1 MDRSD
6 HQLIQSVKTGD
17 ERAYAR
23 LVDRHKVRAMS
34 LAFRLVG
41 SREEA
46 EELVQDAFVR
56 AFRNLEQ
63 FRGDASFGTWF
74 YRILYNV
81 CMTKVTRRRKAMDSI
96 EDADLPLADHL
107 ADTETPG
114 VLENMEQEELN
125 RLIATEVDRLP
136 SKLKSVVL
144 LFYIQEMSYP
154 EISAVTGLPIGT
166 VKTYLHRGRNLL
178 RKAVGSTFS
187 DEVGT

>member
-1 MDRSD
+1 
-6 HQLIQSVKTGD
+6 
-17 ERAYAR
+17 
-23 LVDRHKVRAMS
+23 MS